1 MHLDIKPD
9 PEEFRLTPE
18 DIARLANDAAKPLTG
33 LEKEQVVDNTRRDS
47 AGMTLR
53 AVAEKV
59 VAARVRFMREALQAE
74 VAKGNLPNWIFLK
87 ERESDTQA
95 LLKAKGY
102 HFHEHPGSPMSG
114 ELRRGAA
121 TVASMRI
128 DLVRPQ

>member
-18 DIARLANDAAKPLTG
+18 DIARLASDAAKPLTG

-74 VAKGNLPNWIFLK
+74 VAKGELPAWIFLK
-87 ERESDTQA
+87 DHAEDAQA
-95 LLKAKGY
+95 LLKERGY

-114 ELRRGAA
+114 ELRRGATTIA
-121 TVASMRI
+121 VMHV